1 MSETPELSPQD
12 KADMKSA
19 ARKTMLIIAAAAVV
33 LLGGTFLVEQSSN
46 QSNALAK
53 CTEGAF
59 SQALNKLS
67 RSEGTRLQLASS
79 NSFRCEKGFAAVKVA
94 SETAPGSGTLS
105 DLDPTLMLFV
115 SDSGAW
121 QRQSLKTDCAQVVP
135 ESIYEIACN

>member
-1 MSETPELSPQD
+1 MSEPPKLSPQD
-12 KADMKSA
+12 KADIKSA
-19 ARKTMLIIAAAAVV
+19 TRGSMLIIAAVAVF

-46 QSNALAK
+46 QSNVLAK
-53 CTEGAF
+53 CSEEAF

-94 SETAPGSGTLS
+94 SETAPGSGTLT

-115 SDSGAW
+115 SESGAW
-121 QRQSLKTDCAQVVP
+121 QRQSIKTDCAQTIP

>member
-1 MSETPELSPQD
+1 MSEPPKLSPQD
-12 KADMKSA
+12 KADIKSA
-19 ARKTMLIIAAAAVV
+19 TRGSMLIIAAVAVF

-46 QSNALAK
+46 QPNVLAK
-53 CTEGAF
+53 CSEEAF

-94 SETAPGSGTLS
+94 SETAPGSGTLT
-105 DLDPTLMLFV
+105 DLDPALMLFV
-115 SDSGAW
+115 SESGAW
-121 QRQSLKTDCAQVVP
+121 QRQSIKTDCAQIIP